1 MNKNIKLLMAAAII
15 GVPAAISAT
24 PQVETRGLYSTNPR
38 GGVGKPAT
46 ITIDG
51 TTLGWDES
59 MLIAQGVANDAC
71 VAFKGQHENCVT
83 DCYSMYAAWDD
94 ENLYIAWQMVN
105 PADTWWRPGDGPL
118 TDYGRIGNV
127 PLVLALSVKP
137 DNQGLSGRMPSEPK
151 GYIWNTPQLQFTE
164 HVDYALYMSGEA
176 GQGKPSIFN
185 AVDAEGNSSYDA
197 EGCRLFSSVGIAY
210 KMAQDFLPSEMMVLV
225 NPSDPSAAYGASS
238 TFINILDDEMRKAY
252 YGHTAGVKHDTKYDS
267 FYEIKIPFSAIGI
280 DRNYL
285 ETVGIGARI
294 IATRGESGIDCLPHD
309 PAMLDNVYG
318 DYAHDTSTSHEK
330 DDLDEITYQMASIG
344 CKRAGTAP
352 VEGPKA
358 IVNTPDGYEF
368 HSSTLPV
375 SVILKDATSG
385 TYSVDG
391 GTPVP
396 FTGTTTANIGSGL
409 KPGESV
415 SITVSATNGNQDD
428 IVSATYTKGEIFD
441 VPAGTAILKKPADW
455 EDAYIYMYGDKS
467 LKDKWPGVKMS
478 DLDGNYFVKA
488 IPAGLSSVNIVFNDG
503 KEKDAMQYPTTGNVT
518 LRKGQVCLYDGLFWR
533 EAEFTGNGEIIDPT
547 PDPDPDPDPNPNPN
561 PDPDPDP
568 APVGDVCLTAG
579 ETAIFFE
586 APADWDEAYL
596 FLCSDGWG
604 ALTGSF
610 PGTKCVKVT
619 DNVFKYTVTES
630 NPHWVIFSNGTSD
643 GSQTKGDGGT
653 QTYDLL
659 YKANGYYTLGMSN
672 GSAPT
677 AVVAKSC
684 LTLDPEVELNADKT
698 AVYVTDGIAHIY
710 SPVAATYTVTSAN
723 GMSFLVDAAAGVT
736 ALPGLQP
743 GFYIIAGHK
752 VIIR

>member
-1 MNKNIKLLMAAAII
+1 MNKNIKLLMAAAAL
-15 GVPAAISAT
+15 GVPAAMWAAG
-24 PQVETRGLYSTNPR
+24 PVETRGLYSTNP
-38 GGVGKPAT
+38 GGGFGKAAT

-51 TTLGWDES
+51 TTTGWDES

-71 VAFKGQHENCVT
+71 IAFKGQHENCVT

-94 ENLYIAWQMVN
+94 DNLYIAWQMVN
-105 PADTWWRPGDGPL
+105 PADSWWRPGDGPL

-127 PLVLALSVKP
+127 PFVLALSVKP
-137 DNQGLSGRMPSEPK
+137 DNQGLSGRMPSEPL

-164 HVDYALYMSGEA
+164 HVDYALYMSGQA
-176 GQGKPSIFN
+176 GQGIPSIFN
-185 AVDAEGNSSYDA
+185 AVDTEGNSSYGPA
-197 EGCRLFSSVGIAY
+197 GCRKFSEAGITY
-210 KMAQDFLPSEMMVLV
+210 KMAQDFLPKEMMTLV
-225 NPSDPSAAYGASS
+225 NPADPSAVYSASS
-238 TFINILDDEMRKAY
+238 TYINILDESQRQAY
-252 YGHTAGVKHDTKYDS
+252 YGHTAGVKHDTNYDS
-267 FYEIKIPFSAIGI
+267 FYEIKIPLSTIGI
-280 DRNYL
+280 DRAYI
-285 ETVGIGARI
+285 ESTGIGARI

-309 PAMLDNVYG
+309 PSMLDNVYG
-318 DYAHDTSTSHEK
+318 DYGKDTSTSHEK

-352 VEGPKA
+352 IEGPKA

-375 SVILKDATSG
+375 SIILKDATGG

-396 FTGTTTANIGSGL
+396 FTGSTTANIGSSL

-415 SITVSATNGNQDD
+415 SITVSAINGTQND

-467 LKDKWPGVKMS
+467 LKDEWPGVKMS
-478 DLDGNYFVKA
+478 SLKDDYFVTA
-488 IPAGLSSVNIVFNDG
+488 IPSGLSSVNIVFNDG
-503 KEKDAMQYPTTGNVT
+503 KAKDALQYPSSGSVT
-518 LRKGQVCLYDGLFWR
+518 LRKGQVYLYDGLFWR
-533 EAEFTGNGEIIDPT
+533 EAEFTGNGEIIN
-547 PDPDPDPDPNPNPN
+547 PDPDPDPNPN

-568 APVGDVCLTAG
+568 APVGDVCLTPG

-586 APADWDEAYL
+586 APDSWDEVYL

-610 PGTKCVKVT
+610 PGTKCTKVT
-619 DNVFKYTVTES
+619 DNVYKYAVTES
-630 NPHWVIFSNGTSD
+630 NPHWVIFSNGTND
-643 GSQTKGDGGT
+643 GSQSKGEGGT
-653 QTYDLL
+653 QTYDLT
-659 YKANGYYTLGMSN
+659 YKANGYYTLGMAN
-672 GSAPT
+672 GTAPT
-677 AVVAKSC
+677 TTVTKPCQS
-684 LTLDPEVELNADKT
+684 LDPEIEIDTDKVS
-698 AVYVTDGIAHIY
+698 VYVTDGIAHIC
-710 SPVAATYTVTSAN
+710 SPVAATYTVVAAN

-736 ALPGLQP
+736 PLPGLQP